1 MGSAWRPGDIEP
13 SPLEPSAGAPGRR
26 KLWNL
31 GPGQH
36 CAVVGT
42 CLSIE
47 DLRRV
52 VRKAGMTIAPEA
64 DDYSIHVHC
73 VTACGQQG
81 PLSRHLHKLLDK
93 LFAGEIARVRAI
105 KNPADLLAHWMA
117 CRAKGRIAPA
127 FWALMTHPAADGP
140 TIGEIYGDV
149 HMMSHLNGYA
159 RIADLS
165 RLDSLT
171 QKLRDTE
178 ARLARTRTDMQES
191 LARRDATIDEL
202 SRKLQAQ
209 ASLAV
214 QPAPQAQPSRR
225 DDKAGRLIA
234 VLQRKLSSER
244 ARARQAEARLEA
256 MPEPA
261 LAEAVNETI
270 RPETTE
276 AAASVDLAGVTVLYV
291 GGRPNQRAHLRAA
304 VEHHHGAF
312 LHHDGGIEQSLATLD
327 GLVSQ
332 ADTVVCAIDCI
343 SHGACLRIKAVCRR
357 MGRNF
362 MPLRSASASNLQ
374 RMLPA
379 LVDKNRAGMG
389 QMRGASEGA

>member
-1 MGSAWRPGDIEP
+1 
-13 SPLEPSAGAPGRR
+13 
-26 KLWNL
+26 
-31 GPGQH
+31 
-36 CAVVGT
+36 
-42 CLSIE
+42 
-47 DLRRV
+47 
-52 VRKAGMTIAPEA
+52 MTIAPEA

-149 HMMSHLNGYA
+149 SYDVAPQRLCAHCRSLA
-159 RIADLS
+159 S
-165 RLDSLT
+165 RLAHPETAPIPKPVSRARAPTCRNRSHAAMRRSTSFPASCRRRRHSL
-171 QKLRDTE
+171 
-178 ARLARTRTDMQES
+178 S
-191 LARRDATIDEL
+191 SPHRR
-202 SRKLQAQ
+202 
-209 ASLAV
+209 
-214 QPAPQAQPSRR
+214 PQPSRR

-291 GGRPNQRAHLRAA
+291 GRAPEPAGASACGGRASSRGLPASLRRDRTEPCHARRARFPGRHRGLRDR
-304 VEHHHGAF
+304 
-312 LHHDGGIEQSLATLD
+312 LHIPTAP
-327 GLVSQ
+327 
-332 ADTVVCAIDCI
+332 A
-343 SHGACLRIKAVCRR
+343 LRIKAVCRR

-379 LVDKNRAGMG
+379 LVDKEPCRHGPDARRFRRRLKLVGCPDCPAG
-389 QMRGASEGA
+389 RGTGISTEKAMNDVH

>member
-1 MGSAWRPGDIEP
+1 MGSAWRPGDGEP
-13 SPLEPSAGAPGRR
+13 SPSEPAVRR

-42 CLSIE
+42 CLNIE

-93 LFAGEIARVRAI
+93 LFAGEIARVRGMES
-105 KNPADLLAHWMA
+105 PAGLIAHWKA

-191 LARRDATIDEL
+191 LARRDTTIDAL

-209 ASLAV
+209 ASIAA
-214 QPAPQAQPSRR
+214 QPALQMQPSRR
-225 DDKAGRLIA
+225 DDKADRLIV
-234 VLQRKLSSER
+234 VLRRKLASER
-244 ARARQAEARLEA
+244 ARARAAEARLDA

-261 LAEAVNETI
+261 PVRMEPTDEPI
-270 RPETTE
+270 RTD
-276 AAASVDLAGVTVLYV
+276 SVDLAGVTVLYV

-362 MPLRSASASNLQ
+362 MPLRRASASNLQ

-379 LVDKNRAGMG
+379 LAGAG
-389 QMRGASEGA
+389 QMRSASEGA